1 MPRVVVPAEA
11 VGEARL
17 ARRHRGGAR
26 CRRGRGGG
34 AAARAADA
42 PAAATA
48 PAARDAARRS
58 TGTRRPRP
66 PAATDAEPAVDLVD
80 VRGQAVARRALEIAL
95 AGGHALLLL
104 GPPGAGKTLLARTIP
119 GLLPDLDDEAAL
131 AATVVASVAAD
142 APGRGARAAATG
154 QDAPPHD
161 ARTPGWSAAVR
172 GCRPAR

>member
-17 ARRHRGGAR
+17 AAGIEALP
-26 CRRGRGGG
+26 
-34 AAARAADA
+34 AADVAEAAELLRA
-42 PAAATA
+42 PRA
-48 PAARDAARRS
+48 
-58 TGTRRPRP
+58 RRPRP
-66 PAATDAEPAVDLVD
+66 RPLPRATRSRRSDGDAAAAPPPATDEPAVDLVD

-131 AATVVASVAAD
+131 AATVVASVAATRPVE
-142 APGRGARAAATG
+142 ALVRR
-154 QDAPPHD
+154 PPV
-161 ARTPGWSAAVR
+161 RTPHHTTCVCRDGRRRAR